1 MFDPFLVL
9 LLLVALADGQLSRP
23 EAVAIASMSTE
34 VSSAE
39 DVRERAIALEGRTT
53 RQEAATA
60 LRQMVATLEAPEL
73 ASMLRSAYGVAN
85 DGGSTPA
92 EVGVIDDALGG
103 RNMTTAGREA
113 AHAWARRAAALEAEG
128 VALLQRS
135 APGR

>member
-1 MFDPFLVL
+1 MFDPFLIL

-23 EAVAIASMSTE
+23 EALAIASMSTE
-34 VSSAE
+34 VSTAE
-39 DVRERAIALEGRTT
+39 GVRERAQALSGTTT

-85 DGGSTPA
+85 EGGSSPA
-92 EVGVIDDALGG
+92 EVAVIDDALGG
-103 RNMTTAGREA
+103 RHMTTEGREA

-128 VALLQRS
+128 VALLQRP
-135 APGR
+135 APRR